1 MNSTMNKMLLF
12 FCLILAGFMA
22 KAQKPELVNGLYYK
36 NSMLYTGTYE
46 EHHPNGRL
54 LIVQQIRN
62 GQEHGNVDLYYAGG
76 TPQEHREFNNGMKTG
91 VWLKWNEAGILVAEA
106 GYQNNLKHG
115 TWIIRND
122 KGVKLYE
129 MHYTE
134 GRKSGI
140 WQQWNELG
148 EPVMERNYDTVSN
161 PPVANPEP

>member
-46 EHHPNGRL
+46 EHHTPVFMPL
-54 LIVQQIRN
+54 LNSRCS
-62 GQEHGNVDLYYAGG
+62 GG